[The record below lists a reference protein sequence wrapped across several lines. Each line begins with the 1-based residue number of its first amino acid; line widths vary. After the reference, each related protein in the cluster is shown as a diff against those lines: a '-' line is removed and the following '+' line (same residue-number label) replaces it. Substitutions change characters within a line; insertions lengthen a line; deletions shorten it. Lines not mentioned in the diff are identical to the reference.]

1 MSRNTIRWVTVLGLL
16 SIVALLTT
24 QAFWLVRALTLREKE
39 FSQSVHMALK
49 ETAQEIRLFNG
60 TEGPLIDPV
69 DQLSDN
75 YYIVMVNDVIDAN
88 VLEHYLTLNLQERN
102 VQEDFEYGVYDCND
116 EQLAYGN
123 YVALASEEAAVEPTE
138 LPRLDKDN
146 YYFGVLFPHKETS
159 LTGQTALIVGGAGLT
174 LLVVVFFGYTL
185 VIMTRQRRLSEVQ
198 RDFINNM
205 THEFKTPL
213 STMAISS
220 GVLKDPQMQGGME
233 RVQNYATIISEE
245 ANRLLS
251 QVDRVLQMART
262 DRETERLRLEAVDL
276 AATVQ
281 EVLDQHAPVL
291 EEKGGLLTVNLQ
303 ATCVIQAD
311 PLHLKNM
318 LFNLLDNAMK
328 YAEGSPRIAVT
339 TRCQGKQGCVQV
351 KDEGLGLSAKDQKRI
366 FDRFYRVSTG
376 NVHDV
381 KGFGLGLTYVKR
393 MMQRHRGRVTLESE
407 LGQGSTFT
415 LTFPKHT

>member
-1 MSRNTIRWVTVLGLL
+1 MGLL
-16 SIVALLTT
+16 TIVALLTT
-24 QAFWLVRALTLREKE
+24 QAFWLVRALTLQEKE

-49 ETAQEIRLFNG
+49 ETAQEIRAFNG

-88 VLEHYLTLNLQERN
+88 ALEIFLTRNMQARN
-102 VQEDFEYGVYDCND
+102 VQEDFEYGVYDCNN

-123 YVALASEEAAVEPTE
+123 YVALATDAVAAEPTE

-146 YYFGVLFPHKETS
+146 YYFGVLFPQKQAS
-159 LTGQTALIVGGAGLT
+159 LTGQTALIVGGAVLT
-174 LLVVVFFGYTL
+174 LLVVGFFGYTL

-220 GVLKDPQMQGGME
+220 AVLKDPDMKGGMA
-233 RVQNYATIISEE
+233 RVHNYAGIISEE

-251 QVDRVLQMART
+251 QVDRVLQVART
-262 DRETERLRLEAVDL
+262 DRGTERLRLEPIIL
-276 AATVQ
+276 ADTVQ

-291 EEKGGLLTVNLQ
+291 EENGGRLEADLTESCIIL
-303 ATCVIQAD
+303 AD
-311 PLHLKNM
+311 SLHVKNM

-328 YAEGSPRIAVT
+328 YSDDSPKITITTGCEGKRGWVRVS
-339 TRCQGKQGCVQV
+339 
-351 KDEGLGLSAKDQKRI
+351 DEGLGLSSKDQKRI
-366 FDRFYRVSTG
+366 FDRFYRVPTG
-376 NVHDV
+376 NLHDV

-393 MMQRHRGRVTLESE
+393 MMQRHHGDVKLESE
-407 LGQGSTFT
+407 LGQGSSFT
-415 LTFPKHT
+415 LIFPKQR